1 MPNLETKDD
10 LKKPEA
16 NEATQLLDR
25 LSKEKT
31 VTREQDIKQ
40 DDSKWMYVQ
49 WCRRNHIAFFYTGNP
64 LDGKSIGPDGWY
76 SRDKRADEPWRGNVP
91 CQECSVRDAE
101 GYLTTEEPCQLNYL
115 APVRRQTVFMV
126 DPRFVY
132 RIAKTP
138 ELRAKTRPH
147 RAQILSITAANVG
160 VPNPDFPESVRTIK
174 RRQLVE
180 TDVAV
185 RS

>member
-1 MPNLETKDD
+1 VPNLETKDD
-10 LKKPEA
+10 LRKPEA

-31 VTREQDIKQ
+31 VTHEQNTKQ
-40 DDSKWMYVQ
+40 DDSKWLYVQ
-49 WCRRNHIAFFYTGNP
+49 QCRRGHIAFFYKENP
-64 LDGKSIGPDGWY
+64 LGRVIGPDGWY
-76 SRDKRADEPWRGNVP
+76 SKDKRIDEPWRGIVP
-91 CQECSVRDAE
+91 CQECSTRDAE
-101 GYLTTEEPCQLNYL
+101 GYLTNEEPCQLTYV
-115 APVRRQTVFMV
+115 APVRRQTMFMP
-126 DPRFVY
+126 DPRWVY
-132 RIAKTP
+132 RYGKTP
-138 ELRAKTRPH
+138 EIRAKHRPH
-147 RAQILSITAANVG
+147 RAEVLNITAANVG